1 MNKNKIKNK
10 IKPFN
15 KVLIANRG
23 EIAIRVIRA
32 CIELDII
39 TVAIYSEE
47 DYLSLHRI
55 KADEAYLV
63 GKGKGPVQAYLDIEG
78 IIELA
83 IEKNVDAIHPGYGFL
98 SENPDFAKACKK
110 AGIKFIGPSADAIF
124 KMGDKAEGRKI
135 AEKVGV
141 PTVPGTED
149 FIKTDKD
156 AIEFAT
162 KAGYPVLIKAAYGG
176 GGRGIRI
183 CKDKKSLL
191 DQISEARQEAKN
203 AFGNDAILIEK
214 FLIDPKH
221 IEVQILADEY
231 GNVVHLFERDC
242 SVQRRHQKVV
252 EIAPSITLSE
262 ELKNNIYD
270 AAVKIAKG
278 ANYKNAGTVEFLVDS
293 DENFY
298 FIEMNTRIQVEHT
311 VTEMVTGIDLVK
323 AQIRIAEG
331 YSFED
336 KEIKIPA
343 QDKIELRGNAI
354 QCRITTENPKENFRP
369 DIGHI
374 NAYRSPGGFG
384 VRLDAASAFVGAA
397 ITPFYDSMLVKLT
410 TWGTSFDEATSKM
423 DRALDEFKIRGV
435 STNIPFL
442 KNVISNPVFKN
453 GECKTT
459 FLEKNPQLFN
469 IEEDHDNTTRIL
481 NFIGDVTINS
491 AIERPSKWET
501 NPPKIFDLKVAQ
513 EDDSVPE
520 HRKIFLENGPEALS
534 KWILKQKKLLVTDT
548 TFRDAHQSLLAT
560 RMRTFDILGSAE
572 FTSQAEK
579 DVFSFEMWGGAT
591 FDVCMRFLHES
602 PWQRIAKLREKIP
615 NGMFQMLL
623 RGSNAV
629 GYTNYPDN
637 VVDEF
642 IKKAASN
649 GIDIFRIF
657 DCFNWV
663 ENMKLAINSA
673 LETGKVVEAA
683 ICYSGDITD
692 EKRDKYTL
700 GYYVDVAKQL
710 AKLGVHIIA
719 IKDMAGLCKP
729 FAAEKLIKAIKEETG
744 LPLHFHTHATSGNG
758 EATILKASEAG
769 VDIVDLAIS
778 SLSGTTAQ
786 PSLNAVV
793 AALEGSKRDTGLD
806 INKLNMLTSYW
817 ESVRELYF
825 PFETDM
831 KSPNADVYIYEIPGG
846 QYTNL
851 RAQATSLG
859 LGDRWEEVKRMYAD
873 VNQLFGDI
881 IKVTPSSK
889 VVGDMSLFLVQNGL
903 TTEDILNSPKNI
915 SFPESVVEMLRGDL
929 GQPYKGFPKK
939 ILKVVLNDEK
949 PSKTRPGKHI
959 KNIDLKKEINNLKKK
974 FDEDIDENDLLSY
987 LLYPKVFEDFYKKR
1001 TTYGDISVVPTKAF
1015 YYGMEPGEEINI
1027 IDEEG
1032 KSTQIKLFAIGETE
1046 SNGMAPL
1053 LFEVNGHPR
1062 PVRVVDSSSEIKTV
1076 KNEKADSSIEG
1087 HIASPLAGK
1096 VMNYLVEVGDKIS
1109 SDQPLFVIEAMKM
1122 QTNVKS
1128 QIKGKVKRIVIEE
1141 GANAEAGDLVLEIES
1156 D

>member
-1 MNKNKIKNK
+1 MNKKNSSNR
-10 IKPFN
+10 IRPFN
-15 KVLIANRG
+15 RVLIANRG

-32 CIELDII
+32 CTELDIT

-63 GKGKGPVQAYLDIEG
+63 GKGKGPVEAYLDIEG

-83 IEKNVDAIHPGYGFL
+83 LEKDVDAIHPGYGFL

-110 AGIKFIGPSADAIF
+110 AGIKFIGPSSNAIF

-135 AEKVGV
+135 AEKVNV
-141 PTVPGTED
+141 PIVPGTKD
-149 FIKTDKD
+149 FIKNDNE
-156 AIEFAT
+156 AAQFAK

-191 DQISEARQEAKN
+191 GQLSEARQEAKN
-203 AFGNDAILIEK
+203 AFGNDAMLIEK

-221 IEVQILADEY
+221 IEVQILADEH

-252 EIAPSITLSE
+252 EIAPSVTLSE
-262 ELKNNIYD
+262 ELKNSIYD
-270 AAVKIAKG
+270 AAVRIAKG
-278 ANYKNAGTVEFLVDS
+278 AKYNNAGTVEFLVDS

-311 VTEMVTGIDLVK
+311 VTEMVTGIDIVK

-336 KEIKIPA
+336 KEIKIPP

-354 QCRITTENPKENFRP
+354 QCRITTENPNENFRP
-369 DIGHI
+369 DIGYI

-410 TWGTSFDEATSKM
+410 TWGDTFDEAISKM

-435 STNIPFL
+435 ATNIQFL
-442 KNVISNPVFKN
+442 KNVISHPVFKN
-453 GECKTT
+453 GECETT
-459 FLEKNPQLFN
+459 FLEKNPEVFN
-469 IEEDHDNTTRIL
+469 IEEDPDNTTKVL
-481 NFIGDVTINS
+481 NFIGDITINR
-491 AIERPSKWET
+491 AIERPLKWES
-501 NPPKIFDLKVAQ
+501 NPPTIFKLESLV
-513 EDDSVPE
+513 DDVLPSE
-520 HRKIFLENGPEALS
+520 HRKIFTEKGPEALS

-560 RMRTFDILGSAE
+560 RMRTFDILGAAD

-602 PWQRIAKLREKIP
+602 PWERISRLREKIP
-615 NGMFQMLL
+615 HGMFQMLL

-629 GYTNYPDN
+629 GYKNYPDN

-649 GIDIFRIF
+649 GIDVFRVF

-673 LETGKVVEAA
+673 LKTGKVVEAA
-683 ICYSGDITD
+683 ICYTGDITD
-692 EKRDKYTL
+692 ESRDKYTL
-700 GYYVDVAKQL
+700 SYYVNVAKKL
-710 AKLGVHIIA
+710 AKMGVHIIA

-729 FAAEKLIKAIKEETG
+729 FAAEKLIKAVKEETG
-744 LPLHFHTHATSGNG
+744 LPIHFHTHATSGNG
-758 EATILKASEAG
+758 EATIIKASEAG

-793 AALEGSKRDTGLD
+793 AALEGTKRDTELD
-806 INKLNMLTSYW
+806 LNKLNKLSSYW
-817 ESVRELYF
+817 ESVREFYF

-831 KSPNADVYIYEIPGG
+831 KSPNADVYLYEIPGG

-859 LGDRWEEVKRMYAD
+859 LGDRWEDVKRMYAE

-889 VVGDMSLFLVQNGL
+889 VVGDMSLYLVQNSL
-903 TTEDILNSPKNI
+903 TTDDVFDSDKNI

-939 ILKVVLNDEK
+939 LQKAVLDNEK
-949 PSKTRPGKHI
+949 PSKIRPGKHI
-959 KNIDLKKEINNLKKK
+959 KNIDFNKEMEELKKELGDN
-974 FDEDIDENDLLSY
+974 IDETDFISY
-987 LLYPKVFEDFYKKR
+987 QLYPQVFKDFYNKKSQ
-1001 TTYGDISVVPTKAF
+1001 YGDISVIPTKAF
-1015 YYGMEPGEEINI
+1015 YFGMEPGEELTIL
-1027 IDEEG
+1027 DEEG
-1032 KSTQIKLFAIGETE
+1032 ISTQIKLFAIGETE
-1046 SNGMAPL
+1046 SNGMVPM

-1062 PVRVVDSSSEIKTV
+1062 PVRVVDSSSELKSEA
-1076 KNEKADSSIEG
+1076 NEKADPSVEG
-1087 HIASPLAGK
+1087 HIGSPLPGK
-1096 VMNYLVEVGDKIS
+1096 VMNYLVEVGDIVKK
-1109 SDQPLFVIEAMKM
+1109 DQPLFVIEAMKM

-1128 QIKGKVKRIVIEE
+1128 QIKGKVKRIVIEQ
-1141 GANAEAGDLVLEIES
+1141 GSNAEAGDLVLEIE
-1156 D
+1156 